1 MRPLHGLEPGRA
13 AEAGA
18 LVQVSIEGVEPVLS
32 TCSDARAS
40 TSSCCRCSV
49 RRTLD
54 ETNFQS
60 TREYQ
65 IATAAQNG
73 ERSEFRQAEI
83 KSAIGS
89 ARFRS

>member
-1 MRPLHGLEPGRA
+1 MRPLHVLEPGRL

-18 LVQVSIEGVEPVLS
+18 RVQASIEGLEPTFS
-32 TCSDARAS
+32 TCSDARSS

-73 ERSEFRQAEI
+73 ERSEFR
-83 KSAIGS
+83 
-89 ARFRS
+89 

>member
-60 TREYQ
+60 TIGYHRT
-65 IATAAQNG
+65 TAAQNG
-73 ERSEFRQAEI
+73 ERTAAGELGTDSTW
-83 KSAIGS
+83 GS
-89 ARFRS
+89 ARSRS